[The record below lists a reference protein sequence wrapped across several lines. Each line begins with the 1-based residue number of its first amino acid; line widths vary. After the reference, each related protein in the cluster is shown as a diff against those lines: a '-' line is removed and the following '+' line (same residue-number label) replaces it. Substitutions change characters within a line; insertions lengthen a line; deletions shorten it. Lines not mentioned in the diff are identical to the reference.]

1 MIVAD
6 WDMILLNQ
14 RLNQESRVDVFY
26 ATRISGVSF
35 HHKRRSAKG
44 DGYPESDEAYQI
56 RIPVGAEVQ
65 DGKTYLPEGRFS
77 RLADEAVPEHWTLRT
92 GDFIIICAYRF
103 DGADAPAL
111 ESETVTE
118 QGARELAE
126 NYGLY
131 AELIQITD
139 YSDNTRRGSV
149 ALRHWRIG
157 GV

>member
-1 MIVAD
+1 MIAAD

-14 RLNQESRVDVFY
+14 RLNRESRVDVFY

-56 RIPVGAEVQ
+56 RIPVGAEV
-65 DGKTYLPEGRFS
+65 

-92 GDFIIICAYRF
+92 GDFIIICASCF
-103 DGADAPAL
+103 DSADAPAP